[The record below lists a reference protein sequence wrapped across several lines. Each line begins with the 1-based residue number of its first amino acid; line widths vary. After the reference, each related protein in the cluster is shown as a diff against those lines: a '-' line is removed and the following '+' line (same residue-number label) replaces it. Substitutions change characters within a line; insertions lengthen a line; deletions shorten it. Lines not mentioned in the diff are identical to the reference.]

1 MIPEAWTGRLHAPRT
16 LLVRVLLLFVSV
28 LIVSFG
34 TWIALF
40 RIAEQEP
47 RAIQAARMVGSVANL
62 THAAL
67 LHAAPEQRFDLLR
80 ELSETEGIRL
90 RPTDPADKVTDLP
103 DDAYH
108 RLFAAETR
116 RLLGNDTRLAY
127 AIDDEPGLW
136 ASFWIDDQDEY
147 WIVIPAE
154 RLTAGVAMHWL
165 GWALLA
171 ATLALLAAWLVAR
184 RVTIPLRALAT
195 AARRIGQG
203 YRPPPLAAEGG
214 DEMAEVATA
223 FNHMMTDLSQ
233 MERERA
239 VVLAGIS
246 HDLRTPIAR
255 LRLEAEMSVADAS
268 ARDAMVA
275 DLEQMDKIIGQFL
288 AYARGEEDE
297 AFVDDDLAPLLSE
310 CADRFAAQGVEIR
323 CVADGTLPVRM
334 RPTSLRRAI
343 DNLVENAR
351 KYAASPI
358 EISGTHENGDCVVRV
373 CDRGPGI
380 PEAEHARMLRPFSRL
395 ESARSNA
402 NGTGLGLAIVDRIV
416 RAHQGK
422 LNLATRDGG
431 GLCVEIR
438 MPRQLLPVSSTSSV
452 ARSTAARGQ
461 SAE

>member
-1 MIPEAWTGRLHAPRT
+1 MISGDWASRLHAPRT
-16 LLVRVLLLFVSV
+16 LMVRVLLLFGGV
-28 LIVSFG
+28 LVVSFG
-34 TWIALF
+34 TWIILF

-47 RAIQAARMVGSVANL
+47 RAIQAARMVGSVASL
-62 THAAL
+62 THTAL
-67 LHAAPEQRFDLLR
+67 LHAAPEQRFELLR

-90 RPTDPADKVTDLP
+90 RPADPADRLTPLP

-127 AIDDEPGLW
+127 AVDDEPGLW

-154 RLTAGVAMHWL
+154 RLTASVAMHWL

-184 RVTIPLRALAT
+184 RVTIPLRALAI

-203 YRPPPLAAEGG
+203 QRPPPLAAAG
-214 DEMAEVATA
+214 DDEVAEVATA

-255 LRLEAEMSVADAS
+255 LRLETEMSVADAG

-297 AFVDDDLAPLLSE
+297 AFVDDDLGPLLGE
-310 CADRFAAQGVEIR
+310 CADRFAAQGVDIR
-323 CVADGTLPVRM
+323 CLADTPLPVRM

-358 EISGTHENGDCVVRV
+358 EVSGTQEDGECVVRV

-380 PEAEHARMLRPFSRL
+380 PESEHDRMLRPFSRL

-416 RAHQGK
+416 RSHQGK
-422 LNLATRDGG
+422 LRLASRAGG

-438 MPRQLLPVSSTSSV
+438 LPRQLMPATT
-452 ARSTAARGQ
+452 RDGWRGEPR